1 MVPHATSDVI
11 SFEKK
16 GKKSIFNEIL
26 KKEEPEKADEKI
38 SKKLA
43 QPMERSISKF
53 TDKLNALMNVDMRK
67 ISVNLQ
73 DTKRA
78 SSVQEFGEIAGGL
91 PENVVSANT
100 VDEEG
105 SGKRPL
111 SPFTA
116 LFSEGA
122 GGDAVLASTIKEV
135 KAIYRDA
142 LRASGICLKTYRN
155 AQQIES
161 QIVTVTTKAKTNPF

>member
-1 MVPHATSDVI
+1 MHGRNMSLDRIIMQGEMNT
-11 SFEKK
+11 
-16 GKKSIFNEIL
+16 
-26 KKEEPEKADEKI
+26 
-38 SKKLA
+38 KLTRTLIVYS
-43 QPMERSISKF
+43 QLLYNHHF
-53 TDKLNALMNVDMRK
+53 TLVVDMSK
-67 ISVNLQ
+67 ISVNLK

-91 PENVVSANT
+91 PENIVSANT
-100 VDEEG
+100 VDEES

-155 AQQIES
+155 AQ
-161 QIVTVTTKAKTNPF
+161 